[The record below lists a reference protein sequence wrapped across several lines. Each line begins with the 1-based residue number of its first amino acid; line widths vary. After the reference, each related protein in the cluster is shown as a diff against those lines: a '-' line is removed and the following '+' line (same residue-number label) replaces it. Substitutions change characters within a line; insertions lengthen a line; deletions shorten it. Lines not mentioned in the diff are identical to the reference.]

1 MNAQLQNNRQPNPVT
16 AFNAFLQKH
25 KGQLEL
31 ALPKHLNSDRMVRLT
46 LTEFSKN
53 PALQQCEIKS
63 IFGSLITASQLG
75 LEIGVNGQG
84 YLVPYKGK
92 CTFVPGWKG
101 LVDLAQRG
109 GRSSVWTGAVYEG
122 DDFDYMLGDSPY
134 CKHKPFG
141 EFDVNKLTHV
151 YAIGRVKD
159 TEMPVIEVWP
169 IKRVEAHLKKNNKVG
184 NAHYALTDNR
194 KNFEMYAR
202 KVALLQVLKYMPQ
215 SIELSNAME
224 VSNAAEQG
232 KGVTIDGDFVTVDNS
247 QQDAQESSTQEETV
261 IDHDDVH
268 EERNQTIEQDEVEYA
283 PTFAQIKRGILSAK
297 SPAHLDVMEEQAMD
311 HADKEERKQLMAL
324 VKAQGQKFQ
333 AAVEASSKKPEPEKE
348 HPPTSEPNVDVQN
361 TTSNDAVKKPTSTEV
376 RKEYLDQIANFTH
389 PKDLQTIIPFIQGHE
404 ILTDAHKT
412 YLVNAVNQK
421 IEDSNKAA
429 QAQKAAGV
437 DKIKSQSLV
446 NGLKTMV
453 NDAQNMADLQLVV
466 EQFNGSKAK
475 IDPTHAQDFLS
486 AYAQRKAF
494 LEDQLSMFDE
504 APAQQASFVDN
515 AIARIYAAKNQDD
528 INAEFMDPEFEEQS
542 DQDKQ
547 RITIAAQERE
557 QQLLG

>member
-1 MNAQLQNNRQPNPVT
+1 MNAPIQQNRQPNPVT

-53 PALQQCEIKS
+53 PALQKCDVKS

-84 YLVPYKGK
+84 YLIPYGKK

-134 CKHKPFG
+134 CKHKPYG

-159 TEMPVIEVWP
+159 TDMPVIEVWP
-169 IKRVEAHLKKNNKVG
+169 VKRVEAHLKKNNKVG
-184 NAHYALTDNR
+184 GAHYALADGR

-224 VSNAAEQG
+224 VSNAVEQG
-232 KGVTIDGDFVTVDNS
+232 KGVTLDGDYVTIHDENDVGNNG
-247 QQDAQESSTQEETV
+247 QQEALEHHQEIETSNHAQQHQNMEEMYTP
-261 IDHDDVH
+261 
-268 EERNQTIEQDEVEYA
+268 
-283 PTFAQIKRGILSAK
+283 PTFAQIKHGILSAK
-297 SPAHLDVMEEQAMD
+297 SPAHLDVMEEQVMD
-311 HADKEERKQLMAL
+311 HADNQERKQLMVL

-333 AAVEASSKKPEPEKE
+333 PAVVEEPVAKKPEPQVEASPAAPAAEK
-348 HPPTSEPNVDVQN
+348 PKRTAS
-361 TTSNDAVKKPTSTEV
+361 KKPAIVEEEPEKYQKLLAELVGRAEQASTESEANALV
-376 RKEYLDQIANFTH
+376 KYTNKWSATQRAPLHDAINKRIAELNANQLAAEEKPLIEQINEAQSMDELDELLKQARRFTGEKGHMLMTAWAARK
-389 PKDLQTIIPFIQGHE
+389 E
-404 ILTDAHKT
+404 ILTQGD
-412 YLVNAVNQK
+412 
-421 IEDSNKAA
+421 IF
-429 QAQKAAGV
+429 
-437 DKIKSQSLV
+437 
-446 NGLKTMV
+446 
-453 NDAQNMADLQLVV
+453 ADV
-466 EQFNGSKAK
+466 EQPAEEVSF
-475 IDPTHAQDFLS
+475 IDKVIERIQNAQT
-486 AYAQRKAF
+486 Q
-494 LEDQLSMFDE
+494 DE
-504 APAQQASFVDN
+504 IN
-515 AIARIYAAKNQDD
+515 EIYADPAIEMFSIDMRKRVDD
-528 INAEFMDPEFEEQS
+528 AAE
-542 DQDKQ
+542 Q
-547 RITIAAQERE
+547 REAEIT
-557 QQLLG
+557 G

>member
-247 QQDAQESSTQEETV
+247 Q
-261 IDHDDVH
+261 
-268 EERNQTIEQDEVEYA
+268 
-283 PTFAQIKRGILSAK
+283 
-297 SPAHLDVMEEQAMD
+297 
-311 HADKEERKQLMAL
+311 
-324 VKAQGQKFQ
+324 
-333 AAVEASSKKPEPEKE
+333 
-348 HPPTSEPNVDVQN
+348 
-361 TTSNDAVKKPTSTEV
+361 
-376 RKEYLDQIANFTH
+376 
-389 PKDLQTIIPFIQGHE
+389 
-404 ILTDAHKT
+404 
-412 YLVNAVNQK
+412 
-421 IEDSNKAA
+421 
-429 QAQKAAGV
+429 
-437 DKIKSQSLV
+437 
-446 NGLKTMV
+446 
-453 NDAQNMADLQLVV
+453 
-466 EQFNGSKAK
+466 
-475 IDPTHAQDFLS
+475 
-486 AYAQRKAF
+486 
-494 LEDQLSMFDE
+494 
-504 APAQQASFVDN
+504 
-515 AIARIYAAKNQDD
+515 
-528 INAEFMDPEFEEQS
+528 
-542 DQDKQ
+542 
-547 RITIAAQERE
+547 
-557 QQLLG
+557 